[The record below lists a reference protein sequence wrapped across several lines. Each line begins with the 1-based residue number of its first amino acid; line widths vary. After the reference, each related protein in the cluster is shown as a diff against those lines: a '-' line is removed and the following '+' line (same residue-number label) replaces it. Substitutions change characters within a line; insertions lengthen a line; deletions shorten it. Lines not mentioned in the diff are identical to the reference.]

1 MFTVTSKLAW
11 GLTPLFIFSIV
22 SGCSP
27 EYRSAASKSKLDYWA
42 PKDPWPN
49 QKEGVCC
56 FVYKGPYPEEETV
69 VAQPNRDLEN
79 MKAALAAQQQ
89 ENATLKQQLQ
99 AERAANS
106 ALRAEKAELAKQ
118 LDTANKTAQGEPALR
133 LTQDSERVKGGHL
146 EAQTALQDK
155 SAQEKQA
162 ELSRQ
167 LDAAKA
173 ELASTSAIQ
182 KKNDEL
188 AQKLEETRA
197 ALAQKAA
204 REAEMEKSIQ
214 SMEQALKSESGE
226 KSGLVRRGEDS
237 FTVELADRI
246 LFDSGSAKIS
256 PKGMKVIER
265 IAGSLKEG
273 GGKTIRVEG
282 HTDNVPIRKSPPP
295 RFLTNWELSAARA
308 GNVVQYLENDGI
320 KPDHLS
326 AAGYSLTRPHVPN
339 LDKASRALNRRVEII
354 VMPAPPAQAMLRR
367 D

>member
-11 GLTPLFIFSIV
+11 GLTPLFLFSIV
-22 SGCSP
+22 AGCAP
-27 EYRSAASKSKLDYWA
+27 EYRAASSKAKLDYWA

-56 FVYKGPYPEEETV
+56 FVYKDPPPEETV
-69 VAQPNRDLEN
+69 VATTGPEQPNRDLEN

-89 ENATLKQQLQ
+89 ENATLKNQLQ

-106 ALRAEKAELAKQ
+106 ALRAEKADLAKQ
-118 LDTANKTAQGEPALR
+118 LDTANRTAQAEPALR
-133 LTQDSERVKGGHL
+133 LTPASEVVKGGRQ
-146 EAQTALQDK
+146 ESQTALQD
-155 SAQEKQA
+155 E
-162 ELSRQ
+162 
-167 LDAAKA
+167 
-173 ELASTSAIQ
+173 SAIQ
-182 KKNDEL
+182 KRNDEL
-188 AQKLEETRA
+188 AKKLEETRT

-226 KSGLVRRGEDS
+226 KSGSIRRGENS

-246 LFDSGSAKIS
+246 LFDSGSARIS

-273 GGKTIRVEG
+273 GGKIIHVEG
-282 HTDNVPIRKSPPP
+282 HTDDVPIRKSPPP

-308 GNVVQYLENDGI
+308 GNVTQYLEKDGI
-320 KPDHLS
+320 KPDQLS
-326 AAGYSLTRPHVPN
+326 AAGYSFTRPHVPN

>member
-11 GLTPLFIFSIV
+11 GLATLFLFSIGA
-22 SGCSP
+22 GCAP
-27 EYRSAASKSKLDYWA
+27 EYRSASSKSKLDYYA

-56 FVYKGPYPEEETV
+56 FVYKDPILEKESV
-69 VAQPNRDLEN
+69 VATTGRELPNRDLEN
-79 MKAALAAQQQ
+79 MKSALAAQQE

-99 AERAANS
+99 TERAANS
-106 ALRAEKAELAKQ
+106 SLRAEKAELAKQ
-118 LDTANKTAQGEPALR
+118 LDTANRTAQAEPALR
-133 LTQDSERVKGGHL
+133 LNPASEVVKGGRQ
-146 EAQTALQDK
+146 ESQTALQDK
-155 SAQEKQA
+155 SAQENQA
-162 ELSRQ
+162 EL
-167 LDAAKA
+167 AK
-173 ELASTSAIQ
+173 
-182 KKNDEL
+182 
-188 AQKLEETRA
+188 KLEETRA

-226 KSGLVRRGEDS
+226 KSGSVRRGENS
-237 FTVELADRI
+237 FTVEVADRI
-246 LFDSGSAKIS
+246 LFESGSAKIS

-265 IAGSLKEG
+265 IAGSLKESN
-273 GGKTIRVEG
+273 GKIIHVEG
-282 HTDNVPIRKSPPP
+282 HTDDVPIRKSPPP

-320 KPDHLS
+320 KPDQLS
-326 AAGYSLTRPHVPN
+326 AAGYSFTRPHVPN
-339 LDKASRALNRRVEII
+339 LDKASRALNRRVEIM

>member
-11 GLTPLFIFSIV
+11 GLTPLFLFSIV
-22 SGCSP
+22 AGCAP
-27 EYRSAASKSKLDYWA
+27 EYRSASSKSKLDYWA

-56 FVYKGPYPEEETV
+56 FVYKDPPPEEATV

-79 MKAALAAQQQ
+79 LKAALAAQQQ
-89 ENATLKQQLQ
+89 ENAALKQQLQ

-106 ALRAEKAELAKQ
+106 ALRAEKADLAKQ
-118 LDTANKTAQGEPALR
+118 LDTANRTAEAEPALR
-133 LTQDSERVKGGHL
+133 LNQNSEIPKGVRQ
-146 EAQTALQDK
+146 ESQTALQDK
-155 SAQEKQA
+155 SAQENQA

-173 ELASTSAIQ
+173 ELASSSAIQ

-188 AQKLEETRA
+188 AKKLEETRT

-204 REAEMEKSIQ
+204 REAEMEKSIK

-226 KSGLVRRGEDS
+226 KAGSVRRGENS
-237 FTVELADRI
+237 FTVEVADRI
-246 LFDSGSAKIS
+246 LFNSGSARIS

-273 GGKTIRVEG
+273 SGKIIHVEG
-282 HTDNVPIRKSPPP
+282 HTDDVPIRKSPPP

-320 KPDHLS
+320 KPDQLS
-326 AAGYSLTRPHVPN
+326 AAGYSFTRPHVPN

>member
-11 GLTPLFIFSIV
+11 GLTPLFLFSIV
-22 SGCSP
+22 SGCAP
-27 EYRSAASKSKLDYWA
+27 EYRSASSKSKLDYWA

-56 FVYKGPYPEEETV
+56 FVYQDPPPEEATV

-79 MKAALAAQQQ
+79 LKAALAAQQQ
-89 ENATLKQQLQ
+89 ENAALKQQLQ

-106 ALRAEKAELAKQ
+106 ALVREREDLAKQ
-118 LDTANKTAQGEPALR
+118 LQAARAEKTEPALR
-133 LTQDSERVKGGHL
+133 LTQDSELAKGGRQ
-146 EAQTALQDK
+146 ESQTALQDK
-155 SAQEKQA
+155 TAQENQA
-162 ELSRQ
+162 EL
-167 LDAAKA
+167 AK
-173 ELASTSAIQ
+173 
-182 KKNDEL
+182 
-188 AQKLEETRA
+188 KLEETRA

-214 SMEQALKSESGE
+214 SMEKALKSESGE
-226 KSGLVRRGEDS
+226 KSGSVRRGENS
-237 FTVELADRI
+237 FTVEVADRI
-246 LFDSGSAKIS
+246 LFESGSAKIS

-265 IAGSLKEG
+265 IAGSLKESN
-273 GGKTIRVEG
+273 GKIIHVEG
-282 HTDNVPIRKSPPP
+282 HTDDVPIRKSPPP

-320 KPDHLS
+320 KPDQLS
-326 AAGYSLTRPHVPN
+326 AAGYSFTRPHVPN

>member
-11 GLTPLFIFSIV
+11 GLTPLFLFSIV
-22 SGCSP
+22 AGCAP
-27 EYRSAASKSKLDYWA
+27 EYRAASSKSKMDYWA

-56 FVYKGPYPEEETV
+56 FFYKDPPPEETV
-69 VAQPNRDLEN
+69 VATIDREQPNRDLEN

-89 ENATLKQQLQ
+89 ENAALKQQLQ

-106 ALRAEKAELAKQ
+106 ALRAEKADLAKQ
-118 LDTANKTAQGEPALR
+118 LDTANRTAQAEPALR
-133 LTQDSERVKGGHL
+133 LNPASEVVKGGRQ
-146 EAQTALQDK
+146 ESQTALQDK
-155 SAQEKQA
+155 SAQENQA
-162 ELSRQ
+162 EL
-167 LDAAKA
+167 AK
-173 ELASTSAIQ
+173 
-182 KKNDEL
+182 
-188 AQKLEETRA
+188 KLEETRA

-204 REAEMEKSIQ
+204 REAEMEKSIK

-226 KSGLVRRGEDS
+226 KSGTVRRGENS
-237 FTVELADRI
+237 FTVEVADRI
-246 LFDSGSAKIS
+246 LFNSGSAKIS

-265 IAGSLKEG
+265 MAGSLKEG
-273 GGKTIRVEG
+273 SGKIIHVEG
-282 HTDNVPIRKSPPP
+282 HTDDVPIRKSPPP

-320 KPDHLS
+320 KPDQLS
-326 AAGYSLTRPHVPN
+326 AAGYSFTRPHVPN

>member
-11 GLTPLFIFSIV
+11 GLTPLFLFSIV
-22 SGCSP
+22 AGCAP
-27 EYRSAASKSKLDYWA
+27 EYRAASSKSKMDYWA

-56 FVYKGPYPEEETV
+56 FVYKDPPPEETV
-69 VAQPNRDLEN
+69 VATIDREQPNRDLEN

-89 ENATLKQQLQ
+89 ENAALKQQLQ

-106 ALRAEKAELAKQ
+106 ALRAEKADLAKQ
-118 LDTANKTAQGEPALR
+118 LDTANRTAQAEPALR
-133 LTQDSERVKGGHL
+133 LNPASEVVKGGRQ
-146 EAQTALQDK
+146 ESQTALQDK
-155 SAQEKQA
+155 SAQENQA
-162 ELSRQ
+162 EL
-167 LDAAKA
+167 AK
-173 ELASTSAIQ
+173 
-182 KKNDEL
+182 
-188 AQKLEETRA
+188 KLEETRA

-204 REAEMEKSIQ
+204 REAEMEKSIK

-226 KSGLVRRGEDS
+226 KSGTVRRGENS
-237 FTVELADRI
+237 FTVEVADRI
-246 LFDSGSAKIS
+246 LFNSGSAKIS

-265 IAGSLKEG
+265 MAGSLKEG
-273 GGKTIRVEG
+273 SGKIIHVEG
-282 HTDNVPIRKSPPP
+282 HTDDVPIRKSPPP

-320 KPDHLS
+320 KPDQLS
-326 AAGYSLTRPHVPN
+326 AAGYSFTRPHVPN

>member
-1 MFTVTSKLAW
+1 VATT
-11 GLTPLFIFSIV
+11 G
-22 SGCSP
+22 P
-27 EYRSAASKSKLDYWA
+27 E
-42 PKDPWPN
+42 
-49 QKEGVCC
+49 
-56 FVYKGPYPEEETV
+56 
-69 VAQPNRDLEN
+69 QPNRDLEN

-89 ENATLKQQLQ
+89 ENATLKNQLQ

-106 ALRAEKAELAKQ
+106 ALRAEKADLAKQ
-118 LDTANKTAQGEPALR
+118 LDTANRTAQAEPALR
-133 LTQDSERVKGGHL
+133 LTPASEVVKGGRQ
-146 EAQTALQDK
+146 ESQTALQD
-155 SAQEKQA
+155 E
-162 ELSRQ
+162 
-167 LDAAKA
+167 
-173 ELASTSAIQ
+173 SAIQ
-182 KKNDEL
+182 KRNDEL
-188 AQKLEETRA
+188 AKKLEETRT

-226 KSGLVRRGEDS
+226 KSGSIRRGENS

-273 GGKTIRVEG
+273 GGKIIHVEG
-282 HTDNVPIRKSPPP
+282 HTDDVPIRKSPPP

-308 GNVVQYLENDGI
+308 GNVTQYLEKDGI
-320 KPDHLS
+320 KPDQLS
-326 AAGYSLTRPHVPN
+326 AAGYSFTRPHVPN

>member
-11 GLTPLFIFSIV
+11 GLTPLFLFSIV
-22 SGCSP
+22 AGCAP
-27 EYRSAASKSKLDYWA
+27 EYRAASSKSKLDYWA

-56 FVYKGPYPEEETV
+56 FVYKDPTLAEETV

-89 ENATLKQQLQ
+89 ENAALKQQLQ

-106 ALRAEKAELAKQ
+106 ALRAEKSDLAKQ
-118 LDTANKTAQGEPALR
+118 LDTANRTTQAEPALR
-133 LTQDSERVKGGHL
+133 LTPASEVVRGRQ
-146 EAQTALQDK
+146 ESQTALQD
-155 SAQEKQA
+155 E
-162 ELSRQ
+162 
-167 LDAAKA
+167 
-173 ELASTSAIQ
+173 SAIQ
-182 KKNDEL
+182 KRNDEL
-188 AQKLEETRA
+188 AKKLEETRT

-204 REAEMEKSIQ
+204 REAEMEKSIK

-226 KSGLVRRGEDS
+226 KSGSVRRGENS
-237 FTVELADRI
+237 FTVEVADRI
-246 LFDSGSAKIS
+246 LFNSGSARIS

-273 GGKTIRVEG
+273 SDKIIHVEG
-282 HTDNVPIRKSPPP
+282 HTDDVPIRKSPPP

-320 KPDHLS
+320 KPDQLS
-326 AAGYSLTRPHVPN
+326 AAGYSFTRPHVPN

>member
-11 GLTPLFIFSIV
+11 GLATLFLFSIGA
-22 SGCSP
+22 GCAP
-27 EYRSAASKSKLDYWA
+27 EYRSASSKSKLDYYA

-56 FVYKGPYPEEETV
+56 FVYKDPILEKESV
-69 VAQPNRDLEN
+69 VATTGRELPNRDLEN
-79 MKAALAAQQQ
+79 MKSALAAQQE

-99 AERAANS
+99 TERAANS
-106 ALRAEKAELAKQ
+106 SLRAEKAELAKQ
-118 LDTANKTAQGEPALR
+118 LDTANRTAQAEPALR
-133 LTQDSERVKGGHL
+133 LNPASEVVKGGRQ
-146 EAQTALQDK
+146 ESQTALQD
-155 SAQEKQA
+155 E
-162 ELSRQ
+162 
-167 LDAAKA
+167 
-173 ELASTSAIQ
+173 SAIQ
-182 KKNDEL
+182 KRNDEL
-188 AQKLEETRA
+188 AKKLEETRT

-226 KSGLVRRGEDS
+226 KSGSVRRGENS
-237 FTVELADRI
+237 FTVEVADRI
-246 LFDSGSAKIS
+246 LFESGSAKIS

-265 IAGSLKEG
+265 IAGSLKESN
-273 GGKTIRVEG
+273 GKIIHVEG
-282 HTDNVPIRKSPPP
+282 HTDDVPIRKSPPP

-320 KPDHLS
+320 KPDQLS
-326 AAGYSLTRPHVPN
+326 AAGYSFTRPHVPN